1 MREAGD
7 AGGRGLSVTAGGR
20 APRADARAN
29 RDRILD
35 AAEEV
40 FGADGESAS
49 TEEVAALAGVGI
61 GTVFR
66 HFPTKAA
73 LLEAVLVR
81 RFDRLTEQ
89 AESLLGAE
97 DPGEAFLGLFNHLV
111 AHAAAKIAITEA
123 LLDAGGDRDGDAAR
137 ASERLHRAVGV
148 LFRNAQQAGA
158 VRDDVELPE
167 VYALLVGAS
176 RAAARARLDE
186 EARARLL
193 AIIFDGLAPGA
204 SARLVRHE
212 PENDESDHHDDA
224 DGDSPDRVQAAVP
237 DPPASA
243 AGRREVEQ
251 RVQPPEA

>member
-1 MREAGD
+1 MNAP
-7 AGGRGLSVTAGGR
+7 TAGR
-20 APRADARAN
+20 AQRADAQAN

-49 TEEVAALAGVGI
+49 TEEVAGLAGVGI

-81 RFDRLTEQ
+81 RFDRLTGQ
-89 AESLLGAE
+89 AEVLLGAA
-97 DPGEAFLGLFNHLV
+97 DPGEAFLGLFDHLV
-111 AHAAAKIAITEA
+111 AHAMAKVAITEA

-137 ASERLHRAVGV
+137 ASERLHRAVGA

-158 VRDDVELPE
+158 IRADVELPE

-186 EARARLL
+186 EARARLF
-193 AIIFDGLAPGA
+193 AIVFDGLAPGQRP
-204 SARLVRHE
+204 AR
-212 PENDESDHHDDA
+212 
-224 DGDSPDRVQAAVP
+224 DRRDRP
-237 DPPASA
+237 TPS
-243 AGRREVEQ
+243 
-251 RVQPPEA
+251 